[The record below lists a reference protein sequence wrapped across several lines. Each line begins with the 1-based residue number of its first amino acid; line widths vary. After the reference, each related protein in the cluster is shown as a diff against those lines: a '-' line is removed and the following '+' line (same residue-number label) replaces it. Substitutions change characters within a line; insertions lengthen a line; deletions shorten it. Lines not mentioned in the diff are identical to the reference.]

1 MGNKQLN
8 NFLVID
14 SVYGSFIVNRH
25 SVFQAE
31 TLVKTGRTHIEKELE
46 TIFTILDRLPAGAI
60 IIDGGSNI
68 GFFSIPVS
76 QRLKDRS
83 STVIAFEPQ
92 RFIYYAIAGAVAL
105 NDLHN
110 CFVHNL
116 GLGEVDG
123 EADLPDIDYSQA
135 FDFGTISLKKRT
147 QSDATNRYIDDSVI
161 RTVTID
167 SLKLPRL
174 DFIKLD
180 VEGFECNAI
189 RGGLGSIARFR
200 PFLWVEYFIVGQEA
214 IKQALSGVLDYE
226 YVLMDGQNML
236 CAPKEKMAA
245 MGITAV
251 AV

>member
-1 MGNKQLN
+1 MGDKQLH

-14 SVYGSFIVNRH
+14 SVYGPFIVNRH

-31 TLVKTGRTHIEKELE
+31 TLVKTGRTHIETELQ
-46 TIFTILDRLPAGAI
+46 TIFTIMDRLPAGAI

-76 QRLKDRS
+76 QRIRHQS
-83 STVIAFEPQ
+83 SIVIAFEPQ

-123 EADLPDIDYSQA
+123 EACLPDIDYSRP
-135 FDFGTISLKKRT
+135 FDFGTVSLETRT
-147 QSDATNRYIDDSVI
+147 QAQPANRYMNDSVI

-167 SLKLPRL
+167 SLELPRL

-180 VEGFECNAI
+180 VEGFECHAI
-189 RGGLGSIARFR
+189 RGGLGSIASFR
-200 PFLWVEYFIVGQEA
+200 PFLWVEYFIIGQDA
-214 IKQALSGVLDYE
+214 IKHALSGIPDYE
-226 YVLMDGQNML
+226 YVVMDGQNML
-236 CAPKEKMAA
+236 CAPKERMAE

-251 AV
+251 AI